1 MSSNVVSSCT
11 LQEFQQF
18 DSFFSKFMIIARE
31 FFLPPGRHRFGLVL
45 ERSMLSSLGL
55 EDSGSWLAML
65 YIAGCPS
72 CSKILEKEDDLKTF
86 LQMDNSVVMEVILT
100 SLLFTS
106 QLISTRF
113 LYMTILCA
121 KNLVAK
127 NMFVLVSEIFFP
139 GVILIL

>member
-1 MSSNVVSSCT
+1 VSSDVVSSCT

-18 DSFFSKFMIIARE
+18 DSFFSKFMIVARE
-31 FFLPPGRHRFGLVL
+31 FFLPSERHRFGLVL

-55 EDSGSWLAML
+55 EDSGSWLAMA

-72 CSKILEKEDDLKTF
+72 CSKIIEKEDDLKNV

-100 SLLFTS
+100 C

-113 LYMTILCA
+113 LYMTISCA
-121 KNLVAK
+121 KNCVAK
-127 NMFVLVSEIFFP
+127 TLKPF
-139 GVILIL
+139 

>member
-18 DSFFSKFMIIARE
+18 DSFFSNFMIIARE
-31 FFLPPGRHRFGLVL
+31 FFLPTERHRFGLVL

-55 EDSGSWLAML
+55 DDPGSWLAML

-72 CSKILEKEDDLKTF
+72 CSKILGKEDDLKNV

-100 SLLFTS
+100 SLLFTC

-113 LYMTILCA
+113 LYITISCA
-121 KNLVAK
+121 KNRVAK
-127 NMFVLVSEIFFP
+127 TLTLLDVWLC
-139 GVILIL
+139 